1 MNAERMDA
9 LEEKLNSIEAMQTKV
24 ADDGSGVFDPTQ
36 KGGGVKNRLP
46 E

>member
-36 KGGGVKNRLP
+36 KGSGVKNRLP